1 MIRTEAQEAFWQK
14 FLAASGR
21 DSSTPC
27 YDCFHFCL
35 DEKSANELLELVL
48 AGKKRA
54 TAGSLPSY
62 EREGVRSPQAGD
74 LSILTDFDGKPHCVI
89 RTTAVTVLPFCG
101 MTYEICKREGEDD
114 SLDSQAYDCGDYSNL
129 TSGYHVVVLYP
140 DLGEYQACRLKKGS
154 KKAGAGRPLDA
165 V

>member
-48 AGKKRA
+48 AGKNARQQAAFRHMRGKASVRRRRA
-54 TAGSLPSY
+54 
-62 EREGVRSPQAGD
+62 
-74 LSILTDFDGKPHCVI
+74 I
-89 RTTAVTVLPFCG
+89 
-101 MTYEICKREGEDD
+101 
-114 SLDSQAYDCGDYSNL
+114 
-129 TSGYHVVVLYP
+129 
-140 DLGEYQACRLKKGS
+140 
-154 KKAGAGRPLDA
+154 
-165 V
+165 